1 MREVA
6 AQERED
12 ACGDRT
18 GANESNPP
26 TQALMLS
33 PETQERAG
41 PGGVDEVEVAHV
53 DGHARDSGVVG
64 EDPCSEEIGAEE
76 VELAL

>member
-1 MREVA
+1 
-6 AQERED
+6 
-12 ACGDRT
+12 
-18 GANESNPP
+18 
-26 TQALMLS
+26 MLS